1 MKQPLPNPVSAP
13 TAYPAPSPAGQARP
27 PIMPHLASPQPGMPG
42 QAAPVQAPH
51 VQPNI
56 QNPAVPAHPPALA
69 QQQQPSMAG
78 APAAPYGAPLHGA
91 PPLQHAQPGQAMPHP
106 AQVQPHHVPVPP
118 QQAAP
123 QGMPQ
128 QQGAPM
134 GIPNPALHAPMPEE
148 NKEGGEKALPRISI
162 HAFCER
168 SETAGTIQA
177 TTQDW
182 RMART
187 NVKIYMGGLPAA
199 IEYYHKEGTP
209 GLILFESGMR
219 GQELFAQ
226 LDQLASVCDSN
237 TKVVMIGAANDIRLY
252 RELMEKGLS
261 DYIVPPFHPLTLIRA
276 LSDLYSDPDKPFVG
290 RVVAFFGAKGG
301 VGSST
306 LAHNIAWGLAGKM
319 LQETALVDMDSSW
332 GTTGLD
338 FNYDNTQGLE
348 EALADHERLDET
360 LLDRIMVRHTDK
372 LSILPAAASLGSTAP
387 TAPEAYE
394 ALVEGVR
401 SLSPLTVL
409 DMPHMWTE
417 WTSQMLVRADEV
429 VLTATPDLANLRN
442 TKNLVDFLKAARP
455 NDAEPLLVLNKTG
468 VPKTAEIPV
477 KEFAAAVGLDPA
489 LVLPYEPGLY
499 IEAMNEGKMLGDI
512 KAAAPSF
519 EGMMY
524 LAHRL
529 KTGQYPSMQPTK
541 KRRLRKKSKKT
552 DAGAQELGQP
562 EQTEQKSKKS
572 LFAKLK
578 KRK

>member
-13 TAYPAPSPAGQARP
+13 TAYPAPAPAAQGAAPIRP
-27 PIMPHLASPQPGMPG
+27 QIASPQLGMPMP
-42 QAAPVQAPH
+42 APV
-51 VQPNI
+51 
-56 QNPAVPAHPPALA
+56 PPAPVAGQQPMMMPPLQP
-69 QQQQPSMAG
+69 QQQQP
-78 APAAPYGAPLHGA
+78 PAAPYGT
-91 PPLQHAQPGQAMPHP
+91 PPLQGA
-106 AQVQPHHVPVPP
+106 PVAPPP
-118 QQAAP
+118 QQQQAMQPAPVPTQPAP
-123 QGMPQ
+123 QGMPAPQ
-128 QQGAPM
+128 NAGAPV
-134 GIPNPALHAPMPEE
+134 IPAPVADEY
-148 NKEGGEKALPRISI
+148 KEGGEKALPRISI

-168 SETAGTIQA
+168 SETAGTVQA
-177 TTQDW
+177 MTQDW

-187 NVKIYMGGLPAA
+187 NVKIYMGGLQAA
-199 IEYYHKEGTP
+199 VEYYHKEGTP

-219 GQELFAQ
+219 GQELFSQ

-252 RELMEKGLS
+252 RELMDKGLS
-261 DYIVPPFHPLTLIRA
+261 DYLVPPFHPLTLIRS
-276 LSDLYSDPDKPFVG
+276 LSELYSDPEKPFIG

-319 LQETALVDMDSSW
+319 SQETALVDLDSSW

-348 EALADHERLDET
+348 EALADHERLDER

-372 LSILPAAASLGSTAP
+372 LSILPAAASLGSTTP
-387 TAPEAYE
+387 TPAEAYE
-394 ALVEGVR
+394 ALVNGVR

-409 DMPHMWTE
+409 DMPHIWTD
-417 WTSQMLVRADEV
+417 WTSEMLTRADEV
-429 VLTATPDLANLRN
+429 VITATPDLANLRN

-477 KEFAAAVGLDPA
+477 KEFASAVGLNPA

-499 IEAMNEGKMLGDI
+499 TDAMNDGKMLGEM
-512 KAAAPSF
+512 KAADSAF
-519 EGMMY
+519 QGMLY

-529 KTGQYPSMQPTK
+529 KTGQYPAAQPAK
-541 KRRLRKKSKKT
+541 KRGLGKKPKK
-552 DAGAQELGQP
+552 AKANKKGANSSEP
-562 EQTEQKSKKS
+562 AQKKPSKS

-578 KRK
+578 KQK